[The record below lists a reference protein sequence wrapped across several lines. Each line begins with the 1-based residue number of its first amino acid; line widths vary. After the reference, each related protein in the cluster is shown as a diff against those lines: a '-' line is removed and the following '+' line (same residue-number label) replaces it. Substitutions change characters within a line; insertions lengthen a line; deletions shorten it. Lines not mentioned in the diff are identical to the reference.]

1 MDADTKRRTI
11 HNPRWWLILPIVLP
25 MALVILVAGIF
36 TGGLWVIGQV
46 FCRLSN
52 AVSPNNKA
60 TPPAIK
66 RLMEWSVATIDE
78 GEQ

>member
-1 MDADTKRRTI
+1 MDADTRRRTI

-25 MALVILVAGIF
+25 MALVILAAGVF
-36 TGGLWVIGQV
+36 TGGLWVIGQA

-52 AVSPNNKA
+52 AVSPHNQT

-66 RLMEWSVATIDE
+66 RLMEWAVENTKE
-78 GEQ
+78 PTK